1 MYKEIISLY
10 KWCEEQNISCMLSTL
25 YDGYKITFK
34 NSFGVVHSDV
44 VQHMGSYGS
53 KEGYVEPAGF
63 SISYAP
69 VTVEQ
74 MKDLIL
80 KEIKGR

>member
-1 MYKEIISLY
+1 MMYKEIISLHE
-10 KWCEEQNISCMLSTL
+10 WCEEQNISCTISNL

-34 NSFGVVHSDV
+34 NGSDV
-44 VQHMGSYGS
+44 IQHMGSYGS
-53 KEGYVEPAGF
+53 EEGYVEPAGF

-69 VTVEQ
+69 VTIEQ